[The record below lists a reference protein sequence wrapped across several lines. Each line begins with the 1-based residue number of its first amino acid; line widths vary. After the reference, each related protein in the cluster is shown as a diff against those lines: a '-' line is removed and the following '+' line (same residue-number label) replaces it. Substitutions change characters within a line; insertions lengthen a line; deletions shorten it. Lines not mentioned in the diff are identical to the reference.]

1 MSDRTKEEII
11 ENINHIVANN
21 IQPGVEMHGGVVKLK
36 DFDMETGVALM
47 LMSGACSGC
56 ASSSV
61 TLKLGVENMLKHY
74 VPEVNAIV
82 GEDDEKA
89 VEQGYSPFV
98 PSNQYTEEET
108 ESERLQKQLEPID
121 AIDNVDGTTELD
133 KIDSLTTEN
142 NKK

>member
-74 VPEVNAIV
+74 VPEVNAV
-82 GEDDEKA
+82 EGVDDPEYNDPYYKEMPA
-89 VEQGYSPFV
+89 YNSW
-98 PSNQYTEEET
+98 
-108 ESERLQKQLEPID
+108 
-121 AIDNVDGTTELD
+121 
-133 KIDSLTTEN
+133 EN
-142 NKK
+142 PGKSYDEM

>member
-74 VPEVNAIV
+74 VPEVNAVEGVDDPEYNDPYYKEMPAYNSWENPGKSYDEMLDEMEHIEK
-82 GEDDEKA
+82 EDKPNE
-89 VEQGYSPFV
+89 
-98 PSNQYTEEET
+98 N
-108 ESERLQKQLEPID
+108 
-121 AIDNVDGTTELD
+121 DG
-133 KIDSLTTEN
+133 S
-142 NKK
+142 

>member
-74 VPEVNAIV
+74 VPEVNAVEGVDDPEYNDPYYKEMPAYNSWENPGKSYDEMLDEMEQIEK
-82 GEDDEKA
+82 EDKPNE
-89 VEQGYSPFV
+89 
-98 PSNQYTEEET
+98 N
-108 ESERLQKQLEPID
+108 
-121 AIDNVDGTTELD
+121 DG
-133 KIDSLTTEN
+133 S
-142 NKK
+142 

>member
-74 VPEVNAIV
+74 VPEVNAV
-82 GEDDEKA
+82 EGVDDPEYNDPYYKEMPAYNSWENPGKSYDEMLDEK
-89 VEQGYSPFV
+89 EQIEKEDKP
-98 PSNQYTEEET
+98 NE
-108 ESERLQKQLEPID
+108 
-121 AIDNVDGTTELD
+121 NDG
-133 KIDSLTTEN
+133 S
-142 NKK
+142 

>member
-74 VPEVNAIV
+74 VPEVNAVEGVDDPEYNDPYYKEMPAYNSWENPGKSYDEMLNEMEQIEK
-82 GEDDEKA
+82 EDKPNE
-89 VEQGYSPFV
+89 
-98 PSNQYTEEET
+98 N
-108 ESERLQKQLEPID
+108 
-121 AIDNVDGTTELD
+121 DG
-133 KIDSLTTEN
+133 S
-142 NKK
+142 

>member
-74 VPEVNAIV
+74 VPEVNAVEGVDDPEYNDPYYKEMPAYNSWENPGKSYDELLDEMEQIEK
-82 GEDDEKA
+82 EDKPNE
-89 VEQGYSPFV
+89 
-98 PSNQYTEEET
+98 N
-108 ESERLQKQLEPID
+108 
-121 AIDNVDGTTELD
+121 DG
-133 KIDSLTTEN
+133 S
-142 NKK
+142 